1 MNASTPQFR
10 AGIWENKPVW
20 AVIPLSPLIPSM
32 PQGDSGGLLLA
43 PSCCVCGHFGLKQS
57 PASDTES
64 TWSLCACQPTSFGSD
79 SGQLASGGTP
89 GPAVGVTVSRLW
101 LGVMLPF
108 EKGAC
113 LCAVCDLWLSSEA
126 AFADH
131 MMGKKHKKNAMPGR
145 PRATPRRCPSPPTA
159 AGSREVIGAF
169 VRLDLATRRKS
180 LPVQLLLVHQYLLA
194 GVVPAR
200 RAVYVKRIALRES
213 CQRQLHGAWQNCA
226 RENDSNQPFAAGEAA
241 PMANRL
247 TVIVKLRALDVLA
260 CIRMAL
266 TKSATASQC
275 TRGADLTHSGLVGSS
290 TGHVFRKCLLQ
301 D

>member
-1 MNASTPQFR
+1 M
-10 AGIWENKPVW
+10 
-20 AVIPLSPLIPSM
+20 
-32 PQGDSGGLLLA
+32 
-43 PSCCVCGHFGLKQS
+43 
-57 PASDTES
+57 
-64 TWSLCACQPTSFGSD
+64 
-79 SGQLASGGTP
+79 
-89 GPAVGVTVSRLW
+89 TVSRLW

-145 PRATPRRCPSPPTA
+145 PRATPQRCPSPPTA
-159 AGSREVIGAF
+159 AGSREVIGAFVRLDLATPEESLPLPLRLVHQYLLAGVVPARRADYVKRNALRDDCWGRQRQAREVIGAF

-213 CQRQLHGAWQNCA
+213 CQRQLHGAWQICA

-266 TKSATASQC
+266 TKIATASQC